1 MAKYI
6 DKEPLVQEIKE
17 FKQAVQSA
25 NTDYLTGYLSALSV
39 AQGMIAKQDIADVV
53 QVVRCKDCKWYNI
66 FRLECYKPHRN
77 GVSWID
83 DFCSYGERKE
93 NG

>member
-1 MAKYI
+1 MAEYI
-6 DKEPLVQEIKE
+6 DKRKISEYRYSTTDKE
-17 FKQAVQSA
+17 VAVAVA
-25 NTDYLTGYLSALSV
+25 NLLNYILSIPS
-39 AQGMIAKQDIADVV
+39 ADVE

-83 DFCSYGERKE
+83 DFCSSGERRTDDD
-93 NG
+93 